1 MSTTIVV
8 CPACSA
14 KYKVKV
20 EHVGKKAKCAKCS
33 HLFVVPA
40 TVEGPGPSES
50 SDSDALLACRY
61 CGFQDAGNFCSNCGG
76 RLASEPTFAFDRCK
90 VPLSYLARLPSTEI
104 FDLDAGTEVGAAHNR
119 RCLERRECEHFN
131 QEIDEMARVIRY
143 KGVTEAVW
151 RFDRLTVARMLDS
164 LPPNVPERDA
174 LVSGLWSIVS
184 DVEFL
189 VAQREAQELTVEV
202 RRAIDSAD
210 AKAAEKSLRKLGELA
225 RDAPSAASAALL
237 TDLES
242 ELRRVQSAETAK
254 KQMAAFQ
261 KLLEKADK
269 LAFQHEKKR
278 AAKAYQEC
286 LFWLSRNEL
295 LEKESLQADVDRKIE
310 ALGEIG
316 PN

>member
-1 MSTTIVV
+1 M
-8 CPACSA
+8 
-14 KYKVKV
+14 
-20 EHVGKKAKCAKCS
+20 
-33 HLFVVPA
+33 
-40 TVEGPGPSES
+40 
-50 SDSDALLACRY
+50 
-61 CGFQDAGNFCSNCGG
+61 
-76 RLASEPTFAFDRCK
+76 
-90 VPLSYLARLPSTEI
+90 
-104 FDLDAGTEVGAAHNR
+104 
-119 RCLERRECEHFN
+119 
-131 QEIDEMARVIRY
+131 
-143 KGVTEAVW
+143 
-151 RFDRLTVARMLDS
+151 
-164 LPPNVPERDA
+164 
-174 LVSGLWSIVS
+174 S